1 MTRLNLLPLYA
12 LCGLLPLSL
21 NALAEQKPLLQE
33 GKTTLYQRVLSTPS
47 CELLESQ
54 QATSGKKIPAFS
66 RYYVYKRENQAG
78 KSMLQVGPDT
88 FGKTVGWLDESCAV
102 PWQMQMTLVFTN
114 PAEREPLLFFKDRAA
129 LDQVINA
136 EDPVQ
141 VVNPIRQALTANK
154 AHPAVLAQEPSE
166 FVDFQ
171 KNFYLLPIL
180 QGEEVMNAK
189 GFYERALEVASVSKQ
204 EGGLTRS
211 PTSSTTTKT
220 GSSDPQK
227 TLTKDNPQEVTGFR
241 AAVVFVIDSTISMD
255 PYINRTREAIKQVYD
270 QIEKEHLGEQ
280 VKFGLV
286 AFRSS
291 TKAVKGL
298 EYTSKMFVDPTSV
311 KDGKDFMQ
319 KVASLKQ
326 AKVSSKEFSEDAYAG
341 INQALNEIQWN
352 QFGARY
358 IVLITDAGAIEG
370 DNPISTT
377 GLDAKQ
383 LRLEAQH
390 RGVAIYALH
399 LKTPSGAKNHDQ
411 AQAQYTDLAFNHYLN
426 KALYYPVNAGDV
438 NEFGEKISTL
448 AKALTAQVK
457 LAYRGEMAAGSALS
471 AVEKEKKS
479 TPEPTSEIEQD
490 AILLGRAMQLAY
502 LGSAKGSKAPP
513 VFKAWISDKDFAKP
527 TVPTAE
533 ARVLL
538 TKAQLSDLSD
548 VVKKIADAANE
559 GLISPNDMFAQLR
572 SVAAAMGQDPSKI
585 KTESATKIADLG
597 LLGEYLDDIPYK
609 SQVTAIDED
618 TWKGMSVQEQEKF
631 IRELHSK
638 LRHYRV
644 FNEDQSRWISL
655 SEGSDP
661 RDFVYPVPLE
671 ALP

>member
-255 PYINRTREAIKQVYD
+255 PYINRTREAIKQVYE

-298 EYTSKMFVDPTSV
+298 EYTSKMFVDPTTV

-502 LGSAKGSKAPP
+502 LGGAKGSKAPP

>member
-54 QATSGKKIPAFS
+54 QAKSGKKIPVFS

-114 PAEREPLLFFKDRAA
+114 PAERDPLLFFKDRAA

-141 VVNPIRQALTANK
+141 VVNPIRQALTANNT
-154 AHPAVLAQEPSE
+154 HPAVLAQEPKE

-204 EGGLTRS
+204 EGGLTSS

-227 TLTKDNPQEVTGFR
+227 TLTKDSPQEVTGFR

-341 INQALNEIQWN
+341 ISQALNEIQWN

-479 TPEPTSEIEQD
+479 TSEPTSEIEQD

-502 LGSAKGSKAPP
+502 LGGAKGSKAPP

>member
-66 RYYVYKRENQAG
+66 RYYVYKRENQTG

-502 LGSAKGSKAPP
+502 LGGAKGSKAPP